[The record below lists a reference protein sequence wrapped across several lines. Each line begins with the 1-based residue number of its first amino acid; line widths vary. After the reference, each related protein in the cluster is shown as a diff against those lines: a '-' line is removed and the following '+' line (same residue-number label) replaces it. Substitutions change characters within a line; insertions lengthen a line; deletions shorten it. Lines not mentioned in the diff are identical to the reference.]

1 MGAAVEIW
9 LKSLIDTFTWGW
21 PHSALYHIFMK
32 SKGGKGKPNPTW
44 NIWNTW
50 NIQNTTNIFVYIF
63 EYSENSSPNN

>member
-1 MGAAVEIW
+1 MDMVGEVINMIRKVMDMVREGA
-9 LKSLIDTFTWGW
+9 
-21 PHSALYHIFMK
+21 
-32 SKGGKGKPNPTW
+32 KGKPNPTW